1 MADLLDGRVEITLE
15 KADQEQGDYE
25 EPNEQGDQNI
35 SNNAV
40 SSGGGH
46 LFPKDLALRAIRS
59 GENFSLN
66 RFAL

>member
-1 MADLLDGRVEITLE
+1 MADLLGGGFEITLE

-35 SNNAV
+35 SNNAL

-46 LFPKDLALRAIRS
+46 LFPKD
-59 GENFSLN
+59 
-66 RFAL
+66 